1 MYVCMYIYIGR
12 YSICNDND
20 SARYTAFALLFLI
33 SKKESQPKT
42 YLRYGTIR
50 YDTISS
56 VLVEKCQKNP
66 GITLR
71 DVRG

>member
-1 MYVCMYIYIGR
+1 MGGCFCSDENEDGYYLY
-12 YSICNDND
+12 
-20 SARYTAFALLFLI
+20 LLFLI
-33 SKKESQPKT
+33 SKKESKPKT

>member
-1 MYVCMYIYIGR
+1 MR
-12 YSICNDND
+12 YSTCND
-20 SARYTAFALLFLI
+20 SARYIWAVVYNDNEGYYLCLFTLAFFFLI
-33 SKKESQPKT
+33 SK
-42 YLRYGTIR
+42 LRHIYDTIR